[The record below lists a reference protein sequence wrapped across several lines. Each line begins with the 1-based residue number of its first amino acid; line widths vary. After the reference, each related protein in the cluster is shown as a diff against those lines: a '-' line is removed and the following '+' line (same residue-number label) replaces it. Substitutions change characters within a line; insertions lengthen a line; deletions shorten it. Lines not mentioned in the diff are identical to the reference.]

1 MAIKWREQ
9 FSCGHEEIDTQHKRL
24 FEIGGSLQ
32 DLVSAREELDQYD
45 AILRIVEEL
54 KAYTLYHF
62 SFEEDLMR
70 RIGYPETA
78 EHKRTHEAFIA
89 QVLKFE
95 REDLDANQRE
105 SVLQMVLFVTDWVA
119 NHILQEDMKYRPFLK
134 Q

>member
-1 MAIKWREQ
+1 MAIRWREQ
-9 FSCGHEEIDTQHKRL
+9 FSCAHEEIDTQHKRL

>member
-1 MAIKWREQ
+1 MAIRWREQ
-9 FSCGHEEIDTQHKRL
+9 FSCGHEEIDIQHKRL